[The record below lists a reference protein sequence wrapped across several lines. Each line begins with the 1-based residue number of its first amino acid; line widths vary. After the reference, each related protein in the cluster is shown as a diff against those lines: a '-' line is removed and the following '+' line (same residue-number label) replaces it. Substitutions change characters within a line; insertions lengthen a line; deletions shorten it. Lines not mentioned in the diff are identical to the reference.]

1 MEDKVV
7 RPENT
12 PERIIKEV
20 RHRTTWS
27 NEDLGI
33 NSSARRRFFVKE
45 AVGKILDTLPV
56 DDNIQI
62 TINPIDSKYGI
73 EFVDVTAHYFD
84 EIKGE

>member
-1 MEDKVV
+1 MENKVV
-7 RPENT
+7 RPENIL
-12 PERIIKEV
+12 ESIIKEV

-27 NEDLGI
+27 YGDLGI
-33 NSSARRRFFVKE
+33 NPSARRRFFVKE
-45 AVGKILDTLPV
+45 AVNKLLDTLPV

-62 TINPIDSKYGI
+62 TINPIDSKYAI

>member
-1 MEDKVV
+1 MENKVV
-7 RPENT
+7 RPENI

-33 NSSARRRFFVKE
+33 NPSARRRFFVKE
-45 AVGKILDTLPV
+45 AVNKLLDTLPV

-84 EIKGE
+84 EVKGE